1 MLVDRA
7 RVKVTAG
14 AGGNGCTSFR
24 REKYVPR
31 GGPDG
36 GDGGNGGNIYFVAG
50 NRASSLVDIK
60 FHSTWIGKSGQHGGG
75 QNKHG
80 KTGADTHIDVPL
92 GTVIRD
98 WASGAVL
105 GELLEE
111 GQQFLAAQ
119 GGRGGKGNAR
129 FATSTRRAPRFAEKG
144 EPGGEAEYLLELKL
158 IADVGIVGM
167 PNAGKSSFLARVSA
181 AEPEIADYPFT
192 TLSPKLGVTKLS
204 GHRRMTLADIPG
216 LIEGAAQGRGL
227 GLDFL
232 RHIER
237 TKVLLFLIDLG
248 DPDPAATRQ
257 LLENELAEY
266 SETLRDRPRIYALNK
281 ADITENRERFAEIA
295 PEFGEPFLIS
305 AVTGEGTEPL
315 LEALW
320 RAVEEARREEEAE
333 TALDTADAAETVRY
347 EPPYTIQ
354 REGEGFRIEGQKV
367 VRAVRMTNFDNDE
380 AVNHLQDRLRRMGV
394 FKALKRMGAQTGQPI
409 YIGEVE
415 LEYQLD

>member
-7 RVKVTAG
+7 RVRVTAG

-36 GDGGNGGNIYFVAG
+36 GDGGDGGNIYFVARE
-50 NRASSLVDIK
+50 RASSLVDIK
-60 FHSTWIGKSGQHGGG
+60 YHSTWIGKSGQHGGG

-80 KTGADTHIDVPL
+80 KTGADTYIEIPL

-98 WASGAVL
+98 WPSGDVV
-105 GELLEE
+105 GELVEE
-111 GQQFLAAQ
+111 GRQFLAAA

-129 FATSTRRAPRFAEKG
+129 FASSTRRAPHFAEKG

-158 IADVGIVGM
+158 IADVGIVGK
-167 PNAGKSSFLARVSA
+167 PNAGKSSLLSRVSA
-181 AEPEIADYPFT
+181 ARPEIADYPFT
-192 TLSPKLGVTKLS
+192 TLSPKLGVVELP
-204 GHRRMTLADIPG
+204 GARRLTVADIPG
-216 LIEGAAQGRGL
+216 LIEGAAEGRGL

-237 TKVLLFLIDLG
+237 TKILLFLIDLG
-248 DPDPAATRQ
+248 DPDPAATRR
-257 LLENELAEY
+257 LLDNELAEY
-266 SETLRDRPRIYALNK
+266 SETLPEKPRIYALNK
-281 ADITENRERFAEIA
+281 ADVPENRARFAAIA

-305 AVTGEGTEPL
+305 AVTGEGTEKL

-320 RAVEEARREEEAE
+320 RAVEEARREESAEAALE
-333 TALDTADAAETVRY
+333 TGEAAETIRY
-347 EPPYTIQ
+347 EPPYTIH

-367 VRAVRMTNFDNDE
+367 VRAVRMTNFDNEE
-380 AVNHLQDRLRRMGV
+380 AVNHLQERLKRMGV

-409 YIGEVE
+409 YVGEVK

>member
-36 GDGGNGGNIYFVAG
+36 GDGGAGGSIYFVAG
-50 NRASSLVDIK
+50 DRVSSLLDIK
-60 FHSTWIGKSGQHGGG
+60 YHSTWVGKSGQQGGG
-75 QNKHG
+75 QNKQG
-80 KTGADTHIDVPL
+80 KSGADTHIKVPL

-98 WASGAVL
+98 WTTGAAL

-111 GQQFLAAQ
+111 GQRFLAAE

-129 FATSTRRAPRFAEKG
+129 FASSTRRAPRFAEKG

-158 IADVGIVGM
+158 IADVGIVGK
-167 PNAGKSSFLARVSA
+167 PNAGKSSFLSRVSA
-181 AEPEIADYPFT
+181 AQPEIADYPFT
-192 TLSPKLGVTKLS
+192 TLSPKLGVAQLS
-204 GHRRMTLADIPG
+204 GHRRLTLADIPG

-248 DPDPAATRQ
+248 DPDPAATRR
-257 LLENELAEY
+257 LLDNELAEY
-266 SETLRDRPRIYALNK
+266 SETLHDKPRIYALNK
-281 ADITENRERFAEIA
+281 ADIPENRERFSEVAQQV
-295 PEFGEPFLIS
+295 GEPALLS
-305 AVTGEGTEPL
+305 AVTGEGTDQL
-315 LEALW
+315 LERLW
-320 RAVEEARREEEAE
+320 QAVEEARREEEAE
-333 TALDTADAAETVRY
+333 SALETPQDAETVRY
-347 EPPYTIQ
+347 EPPYTIR
-354 REGEGFRIEGQKV
+354 REGEGFRIEGRRV
-367 VRAVRMTNFDNDE
+367 VRAVRMTNFDNEE
-380 AVNHLQDRLRRMGV
+380 AVNHLQERLKRMGV

>member
-31 GGPDG
+31 GGPNG
-36 GDGGNGGNIYFVAG
+36 GDGGDGGNIYFVAKE
-50 NRASSLVDIK
+50 RASSLVDLK
-60 FHSTWIGKSGQHGGG
+60 YHSTWIGKSGQHGGG

-80 KTGADTHIDVPL
+80 KAGADIYIEVPL

-98 WASGAVL
+98 WASGDVA
-105 GELLEE
+105 GELVEE
-111 GQQFLAAQ
+111 GQQFLAAA

-129 FATSTRRAPRFAEKG
+129 FASSTRRAPHFAEKG

-158 IADVGIVGM
+158 IADVGIVGK
-167 PNAGKSSFLARVSA
+167 PNAGKSSLLSRVSA

-192 TLSPKLGVTKLS
+192 TLSPKLGVTKLP

-216 LIEGAAQGRGL
+216 LIEGAAEGRGL

-237 TKVLLFLIDLG
+237 TKILLFLLDLG
-248 DPDPAATRQ
+248 DPDPAATRR
-257 LLENELAEY
+257 LLDNELAEY
-266 SETLRDRPRIYALNK
+266 SETLRDKPRIYALNK
-281 ADITENRERFAEIA
+281 ADVPENRARFAAIA
-295 PEFGEPFLIS
+295 PEFTEPFLLS
-305 AVTGEGTEPL
+305 AVTGEGTQEL

-320 RAVEEARREEEAE
+320 RAVEEARREENAEAALE
-333 TALDTADAAETVRY
+333 TEDAAETIRY
-347 EPPYTIQ
+347 EPPYTIY

-367 VRAVRMTNFDNDE
+367 VRAVRMTNFDNEE
-380 AVNHLQDRLRRMGV
+380 AVNHLQERLKRMGV

-409 YIGEVE
+409 YIGEVK